1 MRNIEYWFIL
11 GHNYY
16 ASANRGRRW
25 LPQTAWRCRQFTNTL
40 LFSDCKAE
48 GGVGGRPRTS
58 PSSTVCRNSW
68 LVNRLFKHN
77 VTCTCAASE
86 QHHCITWTGVMS
98 LRLAVMANIQSSIV
112 LYRCWSWSPLQ
123 LLDRAWT
130 EDGESRTSRQFVEK
144 LYVIQNAYCWRH
156 TDPSLTNL
164 MSKCVCECTCMFV
177 RVSIQNQSHKRS
189 SQAADVQASALEGW
203 LISRFVLNINSHL
216 IHRHQSHKATEFRTP
231 RTRPAESSKVP
242 HNKRKGRFLAF
253 IERICSQN

>member
-1 MRNIEYWFIL
+1 MPPVHKHSCSL
-11 GHNYY
+11 
-16 ASANRGRRW
+16 
-25 LPQTAWRCRQFTNTL
+25 TVRQRV
-40 LFSDCKAE
+40 
-48 GGVGGRPRTS
+48 GWGGGRPRTS

-68 LVNRLFKHN
+68 LVFRLFKRN
-77 VTCTCAASE
+77 MTCTCAASE

-98 LRLAVMANIQSSIV
+98 LCLAVMANIQSSIV

-130 EDGESRTSRQFVEK
+130 EDGDPEPHVSLLKSCMWSRT
-144 LYVIQNAYCWRH
+144 LIAGDTLIRH
-156 TDPSLTNL
+156 WQVSCLNV
-164 MSKCVCECTCMFV
+164 CVCVCTCMFV
-177 RVSIQNQSHKRS
+177 RVCIQNQSHKRS